1 MDTKYLFY
9 ITLIISIVV
18 QVVTGIVDI
27 AAVFVKVP
35 NIYSIIRQLL
45 ILELVVQ
52 FIEGSFYVWLAYN
65 FTKVLNVT
73 PKRYIDWV
81 ITTPT
86 MLITLIIYLIYL
98 NKKIENKTGELEFF
112 TLLKENSNVI
122 IPVLILNW
130 LMLLFGYLG
139 EIRAIP
145 VLFGVFLGFIP
156 FLIYL
161 NKKVENK
168 TDELDFFT
176 IFKDNS
182 NVIIPVIILNWL
194 MLLFGYLGEIRTIPV
209 LLGVFLGFIPFLIY
223 YYLIYVNYVTQDSN
237 GYLLFWY
244 FFFFWS
250 LYGFAAVLPYNF
262 KNSLYNILDLFA
274 KNFFGIFL
282 SYIIISGNY

>member
-9 ITLIISIVV
+9 ITLVISIIV
-18 QVVTGIVDI
+18 QIITGIIDI

-35 NIYSIIRQLL
+35 TIYSIIRQLL

-52 FIEGSFYVWLAYN
+52 FLEGSFYFWLAYN

-73 PKRYIDWV
+73 PKRYIDWA

-86 MLITLIIYLIYL
+86 MLITLMLYLIYL
-98 NKKIENKTGELEFF
+98 NKKVENKTNELDFF
-112 TLLKENSNVI
+112 TILKDDSTII
-122 IPVLILNW
+122 IPVVLLNW

-139 EIRAIP
+139 EI
-145 VLFGVFLGFIP
+145 G
-156 FLIYL
+156 
-161 NKKVENK
+161 
-168 TDELDFFT
+168 
-176 IFKDNS
+176 
-182 NVIIPVIILNWL
+182 IIPI
-194 MLLFGYLGEIRTIPV
+194 

-223 YYLIYVNYVTQDSN
+223 YYIIYVNYVTQNTS

-250 LYGFAAVLPYNF
+250 LYGFAAVLPYYV
-262 KNSLYNILDLFA
+262 KNSLYNILDIFA
-274 KNFFGIFL
+274 KNFFGVFL

>member
-9 ITLIISIVV
+9 ITLVISIIV
-18 QVVTGIVDI
+18 QIITGII
-27 AAVFVKVP
+27 EIGAFFVKVP
-35 NIYSIIRQLL
+35 TIYSLIKQLL

-52 FIEGSFYVWLAYN
+52 FFEGTFYFWLAFN

-86 MLITLIIYLIYL
+86 MLITLILYLIYL
-98 NKKIENKTGELEFF
+98 NKRIENKTNELELF
-112 TLLKENSNVI
+112 TLLKENSNII

-139 EIRAIP
+139 EMR
-145 VLFGVFLGFIP
+145 
-156 FLIYL
+156 
-161 NKKVENK
+161 
-168 TDELDFFT
+168 
-176 IFKDNS
+176 
-182 NVIIPVIILNWL
+182 IIPI
-194 MLLFGYLGEIRTIPV
+194 

-223 YYLIYVNYVTQDSN
+223 YYIIYLNYVTQNTN

-250 LYGFAAVLPYNF
+250 MYGFVAVLPYYV
-262 KNSLYNILDLFA
+262 KNSFYNILDLFA